1 MDNAVK
7 KAFVI
12 FPLVVIALCAY
23 FAASGTS
30 NVVRVWLSDSLEAGQ
45 AKNDAN
51 AARKG
56 NTNGQARKRPP
67 ALSYDPITGMPV
79 RKELEDAGTDI
90 PDASG
95 GPAIDT
101 SADPL
106 TLANDIDCGASV
118 LSGTPCEAAVEK
130 YGFIIGTLVSTNP
143 MESSVRLMTKDKS
156 SKSYELNDMLGDSAG
171 LDGSGGARVAKIC
184 RSKVYVTDGG
194 KLSCITSEE
203 DSKALANREV
213 APMPGG
219 PVEDGVAKV
228 SETEFKIAR
237 GEIDNALNN
246 LDKLA
251 TQARIVPHF
260 QGGKSVGFR
269 LYAIK
274 PGSLFSK
281 IGLKN
286 GDILQ
291 RINGMDINS
300 PEKALEIYT
309 KLRDAKNI
317 SLDMQRRGKPL
328 SVEYNIQ

>member
-7 KAFVI
+7 KAFVV

-30 NVVRVWLSDSLEAGQ
+30 NVIRVWLSDSIETGQ
-45 AKNDAN
+45 AKNAAN

-56 NTNGQARKRPP
+56 STSSKAKKRPP
-67 ALSYDPITGMPV
+67 ALAYDPITGMPV
-79 RKELEDAGTDI
+79 RKAIEENEANAQDAAAQT
-90 PDASG
+90 
-95 GPAIDT
+95 AIDT
-101 SADPL
+101 SGDPL
-106 TLANDIDCGASV
+106 TLANEIDCGSTV

-130 YGFIIGTLVSTNP
+130 YGFIIGTLVSSNP
-143 MESSVRLMTKDKS
+143 LESSVRLMTKDKS
-156 SKSYELNDMLGDSAG
+156 SKSYELNDMLGDSAA

-184 RSKVYVTDGG
+184 RSKVYVSDGG

-203 DSKALANREV
+203 DSKALANRAIGP
-213 APMPGG
+213 APGAPK
-219 PVEDGVAKV
+219 EDGVAKV

-309 KLRDAKNI
+309 KLRDAKNVT
-317 SLDMQRRGKPL
+317 LDMQRRGKPL